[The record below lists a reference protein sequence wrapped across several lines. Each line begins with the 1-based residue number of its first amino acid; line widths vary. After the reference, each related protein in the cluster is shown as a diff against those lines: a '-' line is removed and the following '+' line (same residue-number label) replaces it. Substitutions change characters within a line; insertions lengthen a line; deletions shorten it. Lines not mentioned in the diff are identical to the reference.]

1 MCRQCGRIASNL
13 INTLPSRAGIIATR
27 QFLPSVIFLQWFCH
41 FRFVDSFASKV
52 LLQKKIMNLTQI
64 FRRIAQRII
73 PRQFG
78 LLAGIFCIIGLFSAL
93 QLSSSFLL
101 TASLREAQRNEQHNQ
116 LAYQQ
121 QGKLDQ
127 ARVSLLAASDLL
139 NRSGVYFMQDKE
151 TGSDGS
157 WHSLMD
163 EAQKAL
169 DASQQAWKAWLA
181 LNPPKDEALVN
192 SYQLFYGAIKEQAE
206 GLIKTNS
213 IDAFFAVPAQAFQTD
228 FNDNYARFQ
237 QISEKQATEGRQS
250 LMERLSGLQ
259 TLFLFAPL
267 VLLAIVIVVWFG
279 MAKWVITPLRRLIG
293 HINQLAA
300 GDLSASS
307 PDVTCFNREIGQLS
321 DSIFTMQ
328 QGLQQLVT
336 QVSEA
341 TTSMV
346 ENIGSLAQGNQ
357 KLYQQSARQAKEL
370 EAVTAHIASLETH
383 VEGNTGYAKLAS
395 SRADEAREAAAGG
408 DQMMSTVNASMQ
420 AIVERSSEMRGI
432 VSMIDNVA
440 FQTNILALNAAIEAA
455 HAGNQGRGFAVVAR
469 EVGLLA
475 RKSSHSTQ
483 TIQELINHSLQGIED
498 GSKAVTRLEDNLQQ
512 VTGLVGNLSSLLNDI
527 SVATMSQGENIH
539 LMTRQL
545 QALNQVSRQTDVLVS
560 GASQAS
566 DRLHQESDI
575 LLQAVS
581 RFRLPA

>member
-1 MCRQCGRIASNL
+1 M
-13 INTLPSRAGIIATR
+13 
-27 QFLPSVIFLQWFCH
+27 FLQWFCH
-41 FRFVDSFASKV
+41 FPLVDCHASNA

-64 FRRIAQRII
+64 FRRIAPRLF

-93 QLSSSFLL
+93 QLSSSILL
-101 TASLREAQRNEQHNQ
+101 GASLKDAQRNERHNQ

-121 QGKLDQ
+121 QGKLDL

-151 TGSDGS
+151 TGSEGS

-169 DASQQAWKAWLA
+169 AVSQQAWQAWLA

-192 SYQLFYGAIKEQAE
+192 SYQLFYGAIKEQAD
-206 GLIKTNS
+206 GLVDTHS

-228 FNDNYARFQ
+228 FNDNYARYQ
-237 QISEKQATEGRQS
+237 QASEKQAMQGRQT
-250 LMERLSGLQ
+250 LMAQLSGLQ
-259 TLFLFAPL
+259 TAFLFAPL
-267 VLLAIVIVVWFG
+267 VLLAIAIAVWFG
-279 MAKWVITPLRRLIG
+279 MAKWVITPLRRLIA
-293 HINQLAA
+293 HIDRLAA
-300 GDLSASS
+300 GDLSGMP
-307 PDVTCFNREIGQLS
+307 PDVVRFNREIGQLS
-321 DSIFTMQ
+321 DSIRTMQ
-328 QGLQQLVT
+328 RGLRALVT
-336 QVSEA
+336 QVSDA
-341 TTSMV
+341 TSSMV
-346 ENIGSLAQGNQ
+346 ENIGALAQGNEA
-357 KLYQQSARQAKEL
+357 LYHQSARQAKEL
-370 EAVTAHIASLETH
+370 EEVTAHIATLETH

-395 SRADEAREAAAGG
+395 SRADEARQAAAGG
-408 DQMMSTVNASMQ
+408 DRMMSTVNASMQ
-420 AIVERSSEMRGI
+420 AIVDRSAEMRGI
-432 VSMIDNVA
+432 VAMIDNVA

-498 GSKAVTRLEDNLQQ
+498 GSKAVSRLEDNLQQ
-512 VTGLVGNLSSLLNDI
+512 VTGLVATLSSLLSDI
-527 SVATMSQGENIH
+527 SSATLSQGESIH

-545 QALNQVSRQTDVLVS
+545 QALNRVSRQTDLLVS
-560 GASQAS
+560 DASQAS
-566 DRLHQESDI
+566 ARLHQESGH
-575 LLQAVS
+575 LLTAVS